1 MFALL
6 VTVFLGPVQTSIFSC
21 AELNTNFGRPKWYK
35 FDGLLRL
42 RTQLVGPNS
51 FSRCSMVY
59 MQCLPVK
66 VNFSNLCIRFSN
78 MWSSTF
84 ETNSPLSRNSH
95 LGHSIL
101 IHRLTQ
107 IRHVD
112 LFKHFIEEVRF
123 GTWKGC
129 CRLNWALTPSLSI
142 LAMFVCRVKQSK
154 HSHSIYRGY
163 SNKRRM

>member
-1 MFALL
+1 MIQVWRFIE
-6 VTVFLGPVQTSIFSC
+6 TSNSIS
-21 AELNTNFGRPKWYK
+21 
-35 FDGLLRL
+35 
-42 RTQLVGPNS
+42 RTQFIFTMFNGL
-51 FSRCSMVY
+51 
-59 MQCLPVK
+59 QCLPVK

-78 MWSSTF
+78 MRSSTF

-95 LGHSIL
+95 VGQSIL

-112 LFKHFIEEVRF
+112 LFKYFIEEVRF

-129 CRLNWALTPSLSI
+129 CRLNWALTPFLSI

-154 HSHSIYRGY
+154 HPTAFTAVIRTSAACKSKIEAWLLAT
-163 SNKRRM
+163 KIFCFCLFP